1 MKKSFLLVL
10 MCLFA
15 LVGTASA
22 QKVKP
27 VNYGGTVNLVK
38 EMPDNVIVVRSLG
51 YGKNEAT
58 AREDAEVRVM
68 RAVMY
73 VGFPKYSKFI
83 AESDAEAKHAEF
95 ISNFFDGKRYK
106 DFIVGVESVG
116 DLTKVKGQKVKQM
129 PFDITVN
136 HKALRQ
142 HLRENG
148 IGKLGFGR

>member
-1 MKKSFLLVL
+1 MRKSILLGL
-10 MCLFA
+10 LCLFTF
-15 LVGTASA
+15 VGTTFA

-27 VNYGGTVNLVK
+27 VEYGGSVNLVR
-38 EMPDNVIVVRSLG
+38 ELPDNVIVVRSLG

-58 AREDAEVRVM
+58 AREDAEIRVM

-73 VGFPKYSKFI
+73 VGFPKYSKFTSE
-83 AESDAEAKHAEF
+83 ADAEAKHAEY
-95 ISNFFDGKRYK
+95 IDNFFDGKRYK

-116 DLTKVKGQKVKQM
+116 DLDKVKGQKVKQM

-142 HLRENG
+142 SLKENG
-148 IGKLGFGR
+148 IGRLGFGR